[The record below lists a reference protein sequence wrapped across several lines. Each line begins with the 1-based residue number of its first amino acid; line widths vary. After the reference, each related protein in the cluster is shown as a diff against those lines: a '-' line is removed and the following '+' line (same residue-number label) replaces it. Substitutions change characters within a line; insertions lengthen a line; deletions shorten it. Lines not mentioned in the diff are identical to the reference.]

1 MQCVGKLCDV
11 GQDALL
17 FSCLLVDVALML
29 PSPLAVLV
37 TKAEFA
43 MKFQTFIAFT
53 ADYLWEHSI
62 PTSLL
67 HS

>member
-17 FSCLLVDVALML
+17 FFLVDVALML

-53 ADYLWEHSI
+53 AGYLWEHSI